1 MSSNQTPDP
10 DAFRDF
16 EHAGWTSNVSEYEA
30 AFTRLTRQAVA
41 PLLDAVNLRHGAR
54 LLDVATGPGYVA
66 AAAAARGARA
76 LGIDFSAP
84 MVAHARAINPA
95 VEFQEGDAEA
105 LSLEDCSFDAV
116 VMNFGMLHLARP
128 ERAMTEAARV
138 LKPGGCFA
146 FTVWARP
153 EEAVGFDIIL
163 KAIQSHGNPGVQ
175 LPQGP
180 SFFRFSDPA
189 ECDRTLRET
198 GFLNVRVTSIPQVWR
213 FNAPGGLFDANY
225 NGAVR
230 IKALLRAQSDQPI
243 ELLQIDET
251 SGRQQIA
258 KLAALRARRDNGK
271 VQRTLDGLRR
281 AAEGTENTMPFLL
294 DAVRAYA
301 TLGEICD
308 ALRGVFGTYQE
319 TSHI

>member
-1 MSSNQTPDP
+1 MTYASASDAQPSLAADRRKRASLACGSVVASLLGGGWRRPLGARQLERPKSSNQTPDP

-105 LSLEDCSFDAV
+105 LSFEDCSFDAV

-138 LKPGGCFA
+138 LKRDGCFA
-146 FTVWARP
+146 FTVWAKP
-153 EEAVGFDIIL
+153 EEAVGFGIIL

-175 LPQGP
+175 LPEGP
-180 SFFRFSDPA
+180 SFFRFSDPT
-189 ECDRTLRET
+189 ECDRNVARS
-198 GFLNVRVTSIPQVWR
+198 GFLFPHVSGGVTVSLTVR
-213 FNAPGGLFDANY
+213 
-225 NGAVR
+225 
-230 IKALLRAQSDQPI
+230 
-243 ELLQIDET
+243 
-251 SGRQQIA
+251 
-258 KLAALRARRDNGK
+258 RRG
-271 VQRTLDGLRR
+271 
-281 AAEGTENTMPFLL
+281 
-294 DAVRAYA
+294 
-301 TLGEICD
+301 
-308 ALRGVFGTYQE
+308 
-319 TSHI
+319 

>member
-1 MSSNQTPDP
+1 MQDGGDS
-10 DAFRDF
+10 
-16 EHAGWTSNVSEYEA
+16 G
-30 AFTRLTRQAVA
+30 FTRLTRQAVA

-76 LGIDFSAP
+76 LGVDFSAP

-153 EEAVGFDIIL
+153 EEAVRFEIIL
-163 KAIQSHGNPGVQ
+163 TAIQSHGNPGVQ

-189 ECDRTLRET
+189 ECDRTLREA
-198 GFLNVRVTSIPQVWR
+198 GFLNVRVTSIPLNTAFQEVTGDSPMQFIKR
-213 FNAPGGLFDANY
+213 RRLNAA
-225 NGAVR
+225 R
-230 IKALLRAQSDQPI
+230 HALSSG
-243 ELLQIDET
+243 ET
-251 SGRQQIA
+251 ESV
-258 KLAALRARRDNGK
+258 KSAALDHGFWHLGRFAHEYQNLFGERPSETLSRAD
-271 VQRTLDGLRR
+271 
-281 AAEGTENTMPFLL
+281 
-294 DAVRAYA
+294 
-301 TLGEICD
+301 
-308 ALRGVFGTYQE
+308 
-319 TSHI
+319 